1 LMLFFLR
8 FFCNSTSFFSI
19 SSYNLTET
27 ICKFFNQKEMKKVTL
42 VGLMAMTILGSCVS
56 KKKYVAL
63 ESDLSNTKSRLT
75 KTQVEKEELESKV
88 AKIEARVTEYNQK
101 INSLKHINDSQY
113 ASVGDVAVMS
123 NNTKKKMRATLA
135 KIDPSELAKAE
146 TLEDSM
152 NLAVSYNLKKSISD
166 EEDDIV
172 VDINKT
178 VVMINI
184 SDKLLFN
191 SGSYRVSNKA
201 NAILEKLAEVINS
214 EPSMEVM
221 VDGHTDS
228 RTINTAM
235 FQDNWDLS
243 VKRATSIVRLLQN
256 KYNVNPANLIAAG
269 RSSYL
274 PLVEN
279 DSKENM
285 AKNRRTKIVIIPNLD
300 KFFALL
306 DAETL

>member
-1 LMLFFLR
+1 
-8 FFCNSTSFFSI
+8 
-19 SSYNLTET
+19 
-27 ICKFFNQKEMKKVTL
+27 MKKVML
-42 VGLMAMTILGSCVS
+42 VGLMGMVVLASCVS

-63 ESDLSNTKSRLT
+63 EGDLSNTKSMLT

-88 AKIEARVTEYNQK
+88 SKIEARVAEYNEK
-101 INSLKHINDSQY
+101 INSLQEINDSQY
-113 ASVGDVAVMS
+113 ASIGDVAVMS
-123 NNTKKKMRATLA
+123 NNTKEKMRATLA
-135 KIDPSELAKAE
+135 KIDPSELAKAQ

-166 EEDDIV
+166 DDDDVI

-201 NAILEKLAEVINS
+201 NSILSKLAEVINS

-221 VDGHTDS
+221 VEGHTDS
-228 RTINTAM
+228 RTISTEM

-256 KYNVNPANLIAAG
+256 KYNVDPANLIAAG

-285 AKNRRTKIVIIPNLD
+285 AINRRTRIVIIPNLD

-306 DAETL
+306 DAESL

>member
-1 LMLFFLR
+1 MR
-8 FFCNSTSFFSI
+8 
-19 SSYNLTET
+19 
-27 ICKFFNQKEMKKVTL
+27 KVTL
-42 VGLMAMTILGSCVS
+42 VGLMGMAVLASCVS

-63 ESDLSNTKSRLT
+63 EGDLSNTKSMLT

-88 AKIEARVTEYNQK
+88 SKIEARVAEYNEK
-101 INSLKHINDSQY
+101 INSLQEINDSQY
-113 ASVGDVAVMS
+113 TSIDDVAVMS
-123 NNTKKKMRATLA
+123 NNTKEKMRATLA
-135 KIDPSELAKAE
+135 KIDPSELAKAQ

-152 NLAVSYNLKKSISD
+152 NLAISYNLKKSISD
-166 EEDDIV
+166 EDDDVI

-201 NAILEKLAEVINS
+201 NTILAKLAEVINS

-221 VDGHTDS
+221 VEGHTDS
-228 RTINTAM
+228 RTINTEM

-256 KYNVNPANLIAAG
+256 KYNVDPANLIAAG

-285 AKNRRTKIVIIPNLD
+285 AKNRRTRIVIIPNLD

-306 DAETL
+306 DAESL

>member
-1 LMLFFLR
+1 
-8 FFCNSTSFFSI
+8 
-19 SSYNLTET
+19 
-27 ICKFFNQKEMKKVTL
+27 MKKSVIISAL
-42 VGLMAMTILGSCVS
+42 SIAVLSSCVS

-63 ESDLSNTKSRLT
+63 ETDLAETKSVLS
-75 KTQVEKEELESKV
+75 KTQVEKEELETKV
-88 AKIEARVTEYNQK
+88 SKIEARVAEYNEK
-101 INSLKHINDSQY
+101 INSLKEINDNQY
-113 ASVGDVAVMS
+113 TSVDDVAVMS
-123 NNTKKKMRATLA
+123 NNTKEKMRSTLTKVDPA
-135 KIDPSELAKAE
+135 KLAEAK
-146 TLEDSM
+146 TLQDSM
-152 NLAVSYNLKKSISD
+152 NLAVSYHLKKSIAD
-166 EEDDIV
+166 EEDDIN
-172 VDINKT
+172 VDIDKT

-201 NAILEKLAEVINS
+201 DAILGKLAEVINS

-221 VDGHTDS
+221 VEGHTDS
-228 RTINTAM
+228 RTINTEM

-243 VKRATSIVRLLQN
+243 VKRATSIVRILQN
-256 KYNVNPANLIAAG
+256 KYNVDPSKMIAAG
-269 RSSYL
+269 RSSYV

-306 DAETL
+306 EAESL

>member
-1 LMLFFLR
+1 MR
-8 FFCNSTSFFSI
+8 
-19 SSYNLTET
+19 
-27 ICKFFNQKEMKKVTL
+27 KVTL
-42 VGLMAMTILGSCVS
+42 VGLMGMAVLASCVS

-63 ESDLSNTKSRLT
+63 EGDLSNTKSMLT

-88 AKIEARVTEYNQK
+88 SKIEARVAEYNEK
-101 INSLKHINDSQY
+101 INSLQEINDSQY
-113 ASVGDVAVMS
+113 TSIDDVAVMS
-123 NNTKKKMRATLA
+123 NNTKEKMRVTLA
-135 KIDPSELAKAE
+135 KIDPSELAKAQ

-152 NLAVSYNLKKSISD
+152 NLAISYNLKKSISD
-166 EEDDIV
+166 EDDDVI

-201 NAILEKLAEVINS
+201 NTILAKLAEVINS

-221 VDGHTDS
+221 VEGHTDS
-228 RTINTAM
+228 RTINTEM

-256 KYNVNPANLIAAG
+256 KYNVDPANLIAAG

-279 DSKENM
+279 DNKENM
-285 AKNRRTKIVIIPNLD
+285 AKNRRTRIVIIPNLD

-306 DAETL
+306 DAESL